1 MLGWRFLVIF
11 SRPKGGLPISIYGT
25 GGTEPPTFRG
35 DTQMVET
42 IAFIGIVAFAA
53 AMTFGPLFIEHMER
67 KGGRR

>member
-1 MLGWRFLVIF
+1 M
-11 SRPKGGLPISIYGT
+11 PISIYGT

>member
-11 SRPKGGLPISIYGT
+11 SRPKGGMPITIYGT
-25 GGTEPPTFRG
+25 GGTEPSRIRG

-42 IAFIGIVAFAA
+42 IAFIGIVALAA
-53 AMTFGPLFIEHMER
+53 AMTFGPVFIERMER